1 MKKLAWLSAIAALLL
16 LAYTAAGPF
25 LAIHAIRDAVRS
37 EDSRALSKRVDFPA
51 LRQSLK
57 LQLSDH
63 IVRQAGQDV
72 QSSLLGAIGLRI
84 AGGAAGVGVDAMVTP
99 VGLSAL
105 MRGRR
110 LWALSSGTA
119 PIYGDAQTPQPE
131 PLADAHYRYHSPS
144 RFTATV
150 RDDRDRPIV
159 FVLTRTG
166 IRWKLSDIRLPL

>member
-1 MKKLAWLSAIAALLL
+1 MKKLAWLSAITAVLL
-16 LAYTAAGPF
+16 LAYTAVGPF
-25 LAIHAIRDAVRS
+25 LTINAIREAVRT

-57 LQLSDH
+57 LQLSDQ
-63 IVRQAGQDV
+63 IVRQAGPQA
-72 QSSLLGAIGLRI
+72 QSSLLGAIGLRL
-84 AGGAAGVGVDAMVTP
+84 AGGTAGVGVDLMVTP

-105 MRGRR
+105 MRGQR

-119 PIYGDAQTPQPE
+119 PLYGDTQAAQIE

-150 RDDRDRPIV
+150 RDDRGRPIE
-159 FVLTRTG
+159 FVLTRKG
-166 IRWKLSDIRLPL
+166 LRWKLSDIRLPL